1 MMQDPRLVGSIAKPR
16 QTPTQPWSAYEPLRT
31 DKRTGNQVFASP
43 EHDKAYRSTRPEVAR
58 YGRGLRAVG
67 MLGQTPLLARS
78 VLEAMAIPEEEYGL
92 TKEGTVGFD
101 PSSKKDQIS
110 KALAHMGLNFG
121 QDLLTRDP
129 YANALIDF
137 IYQQNFPQIDKA
149 LENTMF
155 PKSRTSMASFDPKLS
170 PYGIPGTPP
179 NPLVDFLSSKEA
191 SNFVRPFVNAQLPK
205 QLKGYR
211 GHTQAAAMGRGGKPN
226 YGTNLL
232 DLITDITNPGL
243 KIAPYLSEIVAPIS
257 AEFSRRAGR
266 PMYYTEQDGKTPLRD
281 SKGQPKMMSFAS
293 GAQDAWKYLRPQITR
308 DLKASVTGFGRNM
321 ENSFI
326 P

>member
-1 MMQDPRLVGSIAKPR
+1 MQDPKLTGSIGRPR
-16 QTPTQPWSAYEPLRT
+16 ERLAQPWSAYEPLRT
-31 DKRTGNQVFASP
+31 DKRTGAQVFAST

-58 YGRGLRAVG
+58 YKRGLNSLG
-67 MLGQTPLLARS
+67 MIGQTPLLVRS
-78 VLEAMAIPEEEYGL
+78 VLERMAMPDSDYGL

-101 PSSKKDQIS
+101 PSSKRDQIS
-110 KALAHMGLNFG
+110 KALTHVGLDMGQNLAVSN
-121 QDLLTRDP
+121 P
-129 YANALIDF
+129 WANTIIDF
-137 IYQQNFPQIDKA
+137 LYQQNFPQIDKA
-149 LENTMF
+149 LEDTMF

-170 PYGIPGTPP
+170 PYASTSAPA
-179 NPLVDFLSSKEA
+179 NPLLDFLSSKQA
-191 SNFVRPFVNAQLPK
+191 GDFVRPFVNAQLPK

-226 YGTNLL
+226 YGENVL
-232 DLITDITNPGL
+232 DLLTDITNPGL
-243 KIAPYLSEIVAPIS
+243 KVAPYLSEITAPIQ

-266 PMYYTEQDGKTPLRD
+266 PMYYTERDGKTPLRD